1 MGDDAELY
9 IEFGGDPT
17 TLIEDYWW
25 YDDYYGN
32 SYQNTVKKKNT
43 MIFIDAESISANH
56 CSKIIGQGK
65 SVGELYEA
73 RYYAL
78 QNDSWTEAWR
88 SVAKQYS
95 IKPILL
101 YGKPEPN
108 KVDCKII
115 KDIKYIL
122 EKNKSIDI
130 YCIAS

>member
-1 MGDDAELY
+1 
-9 IEFGGDPT
+9 
-17 TLIEDYWW
+17 
-25 YDDYYGN
+25 
-32 SYQNTVKKKNT
+32 
-43 MIFIDAESISANH
+43 MIFIDAESNNH

-65 SVGELYEA
+65 SVGVLYEA

-78 QNDSWTEAWR
+78 QNDSGTEAWR

-101 YGKPEPN
+101 YMEDRN
-108 KVDCKII
+108 QIKVDCKII

-130 YCIAS
+130 FCIVSRDSDFSEIVQYIRAKNKSCNSSNKKYFFEIEKM